1 MNNLNIQQLETAVD
15 ELKSLLKDGLLATDI
30 WDRDIGLSLAG
41 YNAQPAAVAL
51 FTQVTSDLGSAL
63 SNSGFPSL
71 ARYYLLDLEGH
82 ATVMIIRHGDDL
94 LQGML
99 LNNQRANLGLLISVA
114 LPRMLD
120 RVTKARQPG

>member
-1 MNNLNIQQLETAVD
+1 MMMNIDIAQLEGAID
-15 ELKSLLKDGLLATDI
+15 DLKNLLKDGLLAADI
-30 WDRDIGLSLAG
+30 WDAETGLSLAG

-51 FTQVTSDLGSAL
+51 FTQVTADLGSAL

-71 ARYYLLDLEGH
+71 SRYYLLDLDGH
-82 ATVMIIRHGDDL
+82 ATVMVIRHGDNL

-99 LNNQRANLGLLISVA
+99 LNNQRANLGLLLSVA

-120 RVTKARQPG
+120 RVSKARVG

>member
-1 MNNLNIQQLETAVD
+1 MKVNVVQLEEAVNQ
-15 ELKSLLKDGLLATDI
+15 LRTLLKDGLLATDI
-30 WDRDIGLSLAG
+30 WDRSTGLSLAG
-41 YNAQPAAVAL
+41 FNAQPAAVAL

-63 SNSGFPSL
+63 RNSVFPSL